1 MLLMLSNEVRRPA
14 SSVWIQAYSLPAA
27 EVRSSILLTV
37 ASTRMPF
44 AAGARAGA
52 LDALGAAAV
61 AMALSTPESAA
72 DASTWR
78 SSDCWVFCV
87 GAAAAFASSSSS
99 PASMSS
105 AESPYLRKYVTRL
118 PNFCGSP
125 GAGADCVDLID
136 SPEVWIRM
144 VWTDIVPGKVPVS
157 IGWTTARPCFKSAG
171 RTVSIM
177 PASDAYLL

>member
-1 MLLMLSNEVRRPA
+1 MDVLLGDAHQNGISSSETQVLKSSTIVGLPSRSFRRRNEYRAPTDMLLMLSNEVRRPA

-27 EVRSSILLTV
+27 DVRSSILLTV

-78 SSDCWVFCV
+78 SSDCWVFWV

-105 AESPYLRKYVTRL
+105 AESP
-118 PNFCGSP
+118 
-125 GAGADCVDLID
+125 
-136 SPEVWIRM
+136 
-144 VWTDIVPGKVPVS
+144 
-157 IGWTTARPCFKSAG
+157 
-171 RTVSIM
+171 
-177 PASDAYLL
+177 